1 MLVCMNYGNLLLQQ
15 SVVSVRIKLVINRK
29 LGTELA
35 FSKCWLSLECFF
47 GNAIS
52 TPISVKLLWFNFST
66 FEGSTISKWYIHS
79 ISASI
84 EFWFVFTDGGAKVA
98 RESLISQSE
107 SKSNLFYV
115 ELPEGKILLHNIDS
129 NEKFPAQFGREVYGP
144 HQYLF
149 SLVGQTSWDQ
159 KESSETAIN

>member
-1 MLVCMNYGNLLLQQ
+1 MRWSQLYSMLVCMNYGNLLLQQ

-35 FSKCWLSLECFF
+35 FSKCWLFQECFCEK
-47 GNAIS
+47 AIS
-52 TPISVKLLWFNFST
+52 ASISVKLLRFNFIT
-66 FEGSTISKWYIHS
+66 FDGSTISKWYIHS

-129 NEKFPAQFGREVYGP
+129 NEKFPAQFGREVWDIGP
-144 HQYLF
+144 TSFF
-149 SLVGQTSWDQ
+149 S
-159 KESSETAIN
+159 A